1 MDVNKEKSILSCF
14 KKLKKNGIKVD
25 ILINNATINPTVSK
39 ISNNSKTRLE
49 HFSLKKWNEEI
60 SVGLT
65 GTFLCSKI
73 FGNEMSKNKKGIILN
88 ILSDLSVIAP
98 DQTLYNDNK
107 LKKNQ
112 QPVKPI
118 TYSAIKFGLLGMT
131 KYLATY
137 WAGTKI
143 RCNALS
149 PGGVFDGQNKEF
161 VKKLTKSIPMGRMA
175 QRTEYR
181 SAVQFLCS
189 DASSYMNGHNL
200 VMDGGRTIW

>member
-1 MDVNKEKSILSCF
+1 
-14 KKLKKNGIKVD
+14 
-25 ILINNATINPTVSK
+25 
-39 ISNNSKTRLE
+39 
-49 HFSLKKWNEEI
+49 
-60 SVGLT
+60 
-65 GTFLCSKI
+65 
-73 FGNEMSKNKKGIILN
+73 
-88 ILSDLSVIAP
+88 
-98 DQTLYNDNK
+98 
-107 LKKNQ
+107 
-112 QPVKPI
+112 
-118 TYSAIKFGLLGMT
+118 MT

-149 PGGVFDGQNKEF
+149 PGGVFDGQNKKF
-161 VKKLTKSIPMGRMA
+161 VKKLTKLIPLGRMA